1 MTHEELEAMLKISRY
16 PVTYS
21 HFKTSPKPPFLVY
34 IRTQSD
40 NFAADNKAYSKLNSY
55 KIELYNSKK
64 DIEVEKIIEN
74 IFDEN
79 NIFYTI
85 DEVWI
90 DSEKLY
96 QVSYEIS
103 I

>member
-55 KIELYNSKK
+55 
-64 DIEVEKIIEN
+64 
-74 IFDEN
+74 
-79 NIFYTI
+79 
-85 DEVWI
+85 
-90 DSEKLY
+90 
-96 QVSYEIS
+96 
-103 I
+103 